1 MKWALVIWAL
11 SSDNFTVYERFPSV
25 DQCLEKRE
33 SVMKALSQVDSKMKV
48 TCRPIQPGGQ
58 KARSQ
63 IVVEKH
69 ILQF

>member
-11 SSDNFTVYERFPSV
+11 SADNFTIYEKFATV

-33 SVMKALSQVDSKMKV
+33 SVMKALKQVDSNMKLS
-48 TCRPIQPGGQ
+48 CRPIQPGGQ